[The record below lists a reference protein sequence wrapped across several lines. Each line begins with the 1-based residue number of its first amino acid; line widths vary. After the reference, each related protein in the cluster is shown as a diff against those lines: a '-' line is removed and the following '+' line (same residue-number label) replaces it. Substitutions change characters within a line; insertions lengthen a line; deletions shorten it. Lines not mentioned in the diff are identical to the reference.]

1 MGGIPKKEKHIPSHG
16 QFVAQ
21 RAGEETEW
29 AGIPVDGPASRSR
42 LQLCFHGMQFV
53 YSVSMCLMLPSGKL
67 TVRYGKSPSLIG
79 KSAINGPCSIARG
92 YCYQ

>member
-1 MGGIPKKEKHIPSHG
+1 MAFPKKEKHIPSHG

-42 LQLCFHGMQFV
+42 LQLWFHGMPFV
-53 YSVSMCLMLPSGKL
+53 YSVSMC
-67 TVRYGKSPSLIG
+67 YKSYPLVNIQ
-79 KSAINGPCSIARG
+79 KAMEN
-92 YCYQ
+92 QNL